1 MEGLRQMIDIIRE
14 VMQRQPG
21 QLEFAGILLT
31 MVDESLELTGEVDEE
46 VRDFFG
52 EIVFETVIPRD
63 VTLSE
68 APSHHQPVL
77 DYAPR
82 SRGSRAYIE
91 LCMEV
96 LGHDG

>member
-1 MEGLRQMIDIIRE
+1 
-14 VMQRQPG
+14 
-21 QLEFAGILLT
+21 
-31 MVDESLELTGEVDEE
+31 

-63 VTLSE
+63 VAVSE
-68 APSHHQPVL
+68 APSHAQSVL

-82 SRGSRAYIE
+82 SRGARAYTE

-96 LGHDG
+96 RDCE